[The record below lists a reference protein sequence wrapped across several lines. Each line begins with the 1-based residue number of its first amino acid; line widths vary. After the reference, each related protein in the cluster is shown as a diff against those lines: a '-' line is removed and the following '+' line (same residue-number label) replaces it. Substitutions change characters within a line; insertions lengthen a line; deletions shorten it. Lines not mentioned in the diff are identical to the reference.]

1 MYLCIYVFMYLC
13 IKIITHFFILLMCI
27 LFFLKLTHYKL
38 SQYFAFLR
46 NATYPKSVGY
56 FFYRKEATMNALKKL
71 SFCALLSLGLFAQT
85 AHAESFLDI
94 ADYPSWLKVNF
105 FKHDHYLNQYV
116 GSASIVKERN
126 DFYSNYI
133 LYDDKLPPEKNAE
146 KIALLRARMNAYS
159 TLESVLL
166 TTKMH
171 NRIVKALQTKND
183 AINDLF
189 GLVNF
194 LVSKSILAKRFVD
207 TTNHRVYVMVQ
218 FPFIQPE
225 DLIAYFKAKHINLS
239 PTSTTN
245 LSAILNKALFHL

>member
-1 MYLCIYVFMYLC
+1 
-13 IKIITHFFILLMCI
+13 
-27 LFFLKLTHYKL
+27 
-38 SQYFAFLR
+38 
-46 NATYPKSVGY
+46 
-56 FFYRKEATMNALKKL
+56 MNALKKL

-94 ADYPSWLKVNF
+94 ADYPSWLKANF
-105 FKHDHYLNQYV
+105 FKHDHYLNQYI

-159 TLESVLL
+159 TLESVLI

-171 NRIVKALQTKND
+171 NRIVKALQVKND

-225 DLIAYFKAKHINLS
+225 DLIAYFKAKRINLS
-239 PTSTTN
+239 LTSTTN
-245 LSAILNKALFHL
+245 LSAILNKALFHI

>member
-1 MYLCIYVFMYLC
+1 
-13 IKIITHFFILLMCI
+13 
-27 LFFLKLTHYKL
+27 
-38 SQYFAFLR
+38 
-46 NATYPKSVGY
+46 
-56 FFYRKEATMNALKKL
+56 MNALKKL

-85 AHAESFLDI
+85 AHAESFQDI
-94 ADYPSWLKVNF
+94 AGYPGWLKVNF
-105 FKHDHYLNQYV
+105 FKHDHYLNQYI
-116 GSASIVKERN
+116 GSAGIVKERN
-126 DFYSNYI
+126 DLYSNYI

-146 KIALLRARMNAYS
+146 KIALLRAKMNAYS
-159 TLESVLL
+159 TLESVLI

-183 AINDLF
+183 AINHLF

-207 TTNHRVYVMVQ
+207 TINHRVYVMVQ

-225 DLIAYFKAKHINLS
+225 DLIAYFKAKRIDLS
-239 PTSTTN
+239 LTSATN

>member
-1 MYLCIYVFMYLC
+1 MS
-13 IKIITHFFILLMCI
+13 T
-27 LFFLKLTHYKL
+27 
-38 SQYFAFLR
+38 
-46 NATYPKSVGY
+46 
-56 FFYRKEATMNALKKL
+56 LKKL

-85 AHAESFLDI
+85 AHAESFQDI
-94 ADYPSWLKVNF
+94 TDYPSWLKVNF
-105 FKHDHYLNQYV
+105 FKHDHYLNQYI
-116 GSASIVKERN
+116 GSAAIVKERN

-133 LYDDKLPPEKNAE
+133 FYDDKLPPEKNAE

-166 TTKMH
+166 TKMH
-171 NRIVKALQTKND
+171 NRIVKVLQTKND

-189 GLVNF
+189 GLVDF

-225 DLIAYFKAKHINLS
+225 ELIVYFKAKCINLS
-239 PTSTTN
+239 PTSATN
-245 LSAILNKALFHL
+245 LSAILNKALFHI